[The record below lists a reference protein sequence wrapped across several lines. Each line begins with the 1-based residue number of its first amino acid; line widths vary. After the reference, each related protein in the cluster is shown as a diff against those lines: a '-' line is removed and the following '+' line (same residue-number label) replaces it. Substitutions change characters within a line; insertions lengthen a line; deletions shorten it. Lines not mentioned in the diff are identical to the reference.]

1 MGWDEGGL
9 EWDGMKAGLDG
20 SCAANHFPSKPR
32 RASEGIYAAGFGD
45 LPYFTSTGM
54 LAEWAENSGA

>member
-1 MGWDEGGL
+1 MKAGL
-9 EWDGMKAGLDG
+9 DGMKAGLDG
-20 SCAANHFPSKPR
+20 MK
-32 RASEGIYAAGFGD
+32 AGLGD